1 MSFSSLC
8 CTRVTW
14 SHATPCHELK
24 HARSTGRSLQQQC
37 TRSFYPYD
45 TRIVSTRGISVVSK
59 SLPEQNKQ
67 VCDFFM
73 DNSATNSSYH
83 SIEIHRIQAC
93 VMTQDDDD
101 DTEIT
106 ALDEEEFRELFD
118 TTNQIPGTYQ
128 DAMSKK
134 TKLGAAIRD
143 ACNEL
148 DTLGSLEQS
157 MLQEAEDLLKKV
169 GYKGSLFEQQP
180 EED

>member
-1 MSFSSLC
+1 
-8 CTRVTW
+8 
-14 SHATPCHELK
+14 LK

-59 SLPEQNKQ
+59 SLPEQNK
-67 VCDFFM
+67 
-73 DNSATNSSYH
+73 
-83 SIEIHRIQAC
+83 
-93 VMTQDDDD
+93 QDDDD